1 VNLPLHRCHNVHH
14 LYLTQTLKRKT
25 QMGTEPQY
33 IANSRSTRRAWA
45 GMLRFAELTGANVE
59 PRWES
64 FGAFLDDVSYRP
76 ENTVL
81 RRRDESQGFTAN
93 NCAWMPAPESNR

>member
-1 VNLPLHRCHNVHH
+1 
-14 LYLTQTLKRKT
+14 
-25 QMGTEPQY
+25 MGTEPQY